1 MLIAQH
7 DMDLVLEFMLAE
19 VSKAE
24 PDRLFALGLI
34 DILKWTFE
42 NGKGDLTLQLAN
54 CAEILMRCLNPN
66 KPDLRKFVQVLA
78 QETIGIIITKYNCAV
93 FDGPRQHLFLPDQKN
108 DIVIFD
114 LRQALRWK
122 S

>member
-1 MLIAQH
+1 VHQIEKQSYDVRRGVNVHVWKVLMLIAQH

-66 KPDLRKFVQVLA
+66 KPDLRKFVQV
-78 QETIGIIITKYNCAV
+78 
-93 FDGPRQHLFLPDQKN
+93 
-108 DIVIFD
+108 
-114 LRQALRWK
+114 
-122 S
+122 